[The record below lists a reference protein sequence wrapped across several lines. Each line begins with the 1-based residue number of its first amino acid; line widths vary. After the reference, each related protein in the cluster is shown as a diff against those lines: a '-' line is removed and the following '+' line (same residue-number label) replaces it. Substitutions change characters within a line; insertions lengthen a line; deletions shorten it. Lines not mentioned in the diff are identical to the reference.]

1 MRAGTLAYCQ
11 LFHGG
16 FTVHPLVCDL
26 GHNHDVILSLWQ
38 SNQPGHVWLSDEI
51 NSLYN
56 IAGFRIYVQDE
67 REKNVHFIQHTA
79 IEKERE
85 GR

>member
-11 LFHGG
+11 LVHGG
-16 FTVHPLVCDL
+16 FTAHPLVCDL
-26 GHNHDVILSLWQ
+26 GDNHHVILSLWQ
-38 SNQPGHVWLSDEI
+38 SNQPGHVRLSHEI

-56 IAGFRIYVQDE
+56 IAGFRIYVQDK
-67 REKNVHFIQHTA
+67 REKNLHFTQHTP

-85 GR
+85 GG